1 MKSNF
6 NEKNKI
12 EKSSKFAIKFANKV
26 FFLGILFLIFVAIY
40 CVYLINNR
48 DSHSFIFY
56 FSILL
61 FALISSF
68 FLAFGLWNF
77 REELKVNLS
86 ILFVTTIISLYSIEA
101 YFEINRNHEQK
112 REYMGDIYDDRTK
125 VEVLEDFKKKSVE
138 AHPVIFPHL
147 FIDSDGLSTPNGKLF
162 PLGGISNTKYVYCNE
177 GGYWSIFDSDEYG
190 FNNPLGLYKNKIDIA
205 IIGDSFSE
213 GACVKPDKTVAAV
226 LRRTGLN
233 LISFGKGGNG
243 SLIELATLNEYAE
256 PLRPSIVLWIYF
268 SNDLHELQNELNSQI
283 LKKYLDESDF
293 SQNLID
299 RQDEIDIALADFIKN
314 EFYRLSTFF
323 ADDNNEII
331 KKGFTIERIIG
342 NAKLINIRTRLNIF
356 PQPSK
361 IFGEILYSA
370 KKEVSDWGGKLYF
383 VYLPPWN
390 PENVLSVVRNLGIP
404 IINIQKEVFDVHR
417 DPISLFPYEGSIHY
431 NDEGYRLIAEAIYN
445 RLNADEV
452 LQDD

>member
-6 NEKNKI
+6 NEKNKF
-12 EKSSKFAIKFANKV
+12 EKSSKFAIKFANTV
-26 FFLGILFLIFVAIY
+26 FFLGILFLILVAIY

-48 DSHSFIFY
+48 NSHSFIFY

-61 FALISSF
+61 FALFSSF

-77 REELKVNLS
+77 RKELKINLS

-101 YFEINRNHEQK
+101 YFEINRNYEQN
-112 REYMGDIYDDRTK
+112 RGYIGDIYDDRTK
-125 VEVLEDFKKKSVE
+125 VEVLEDFKKKSVQ
-138 AHPVIFPHL
+138 AYPVIFPHL

-162 PLGGISNTKYVYCNE
+162 PLGGISKIKYVYCNE

-213 GACVKPDKTVAAV
+213 GACVEPDKTVAAV
-226 LRRTGLN
+226 LRKSGLN

-293 SQNLID
+293 SQNLIN
-299 RQDEIDIALADFIKN
+299 RQDEIDIALTDYIKN

-323 ADDNNEII
+323 ADDNNKTIN
-331 KKGFTIERIIG
+331 KGLIIERIIG

-356 PQPSK
+356 PKPSK

-370 KKEVSDWGGKLYF
+370 KKRVSGWGGKLYF

-390 PENVLSVVRNLGIP
+390 PENVLSLVRDLGIP
-404 IINIQKEVFDVHR
+404 IINIQKEVFDVHH
-417 DPISLFPYEGSIHY
+417 DPISLFPYQGSIHY